1 MCPSDCMS
9 CSGDGSDVL
18 SALTFKC
25 SVFLDLPPTK
35 KSRCKSPMIEGENL
49 DRGYYVRGAK
59 RAPTSPLQPHD
70 YIYFFQTYL
79 LTKKTW
85 IVLVL
90 FLIKTEKV

>member
-35 KSRCKSPMIEGENL
+35 KSRCKSPMIEGEYQTEDIMSRVQNGP
-49 DRGYYVRGAK
+49 R
-59 RAPTSPLQPHD
+59 PPLCSHM
-70 YIYFFQTYL
+70 ITFTFSRH
-79 LTKKTW
+79 
-85 IVLVL
+85 IC
-90 FLIKTEKV
+90 